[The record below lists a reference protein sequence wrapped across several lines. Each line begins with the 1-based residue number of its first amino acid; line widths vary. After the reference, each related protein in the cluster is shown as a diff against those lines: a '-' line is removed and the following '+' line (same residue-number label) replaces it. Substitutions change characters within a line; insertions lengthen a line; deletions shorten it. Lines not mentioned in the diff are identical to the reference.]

1 MSKEAF
7 INELSVKLNRLNEA
21 DRKEYLEF
29 FEELIDDKIEED
41 GASETSAVE
50 TMDSTDSIADA
61 INRDIPV
68 EPDDV
73 PYVEDHSVID
83 CTNRYRMRDSR
94 YNFTVK
100 LPEDV
105 ALKDVIIEITG
116 DYSGTRRK
124 CTNLFYLTDGAN
136 ADFSI
141 RMENAYDGFRY
152 YELTT
157 AQYADSGMGVR
168 LYLTYKD
175 KYYMA
180 TDTANRSAEK
190 GNGYWLSA

>member
-7 INELSVKLNRLNEA
+7 INELSGKLDRLSEN

-41 GASETSAVE
+41 GASEAAVVSGLDSAE
-50 TMDSTDSIADA
+50 DIADA
-61 INRDIPV
+61 IIREIPI
-68 EPDDV
+68 EPDGD
-73 PYVEDHSVID
+73 YTEDHSVID
-83 CTNRYRMRDSR
+83 CTNRYRMKDGR

-105 ALKDVIIEITG
+105 SLNDVIIEITG
-116 DYSGTRRK
+116 DYSGTRVM
-124 CTNLFYLTDGAN
+124 CTNLFYLTDGAQ
-136 ADFSI
+136 AEFAL
-141 RMENAYDGFRY
+141 RLENAYDGFNY

-157 AQYADSGMGVR
+157 GRFSDTGMGVR
-168 LYLTYKD
+168 LYLSFKG
-175 KYYMA
+175 KKYMA

>member
-7 INELSVKLNRLNEA
+7 INELSVKLDRLNEA

-41 GASETSAVE
+41 GASEAAAVE
-50 TMDSTDSIADA
+50 TMDSTDCIADA
-61 INRDIPV
+61 INREIPV

-83 CTNRYRMRDSR
+83 CTNRYRMRDGR

-105 ALKDVIIEITG
+105 SLKDVIIEITG
-116 DYSGTRRK
+116 DYRGTRRM
-124 CTNLFYLTDGAN
+124 CTNLFYLTDGAD

-141 RMENAYDGFRY
+141 CLENDYDGFRY

-157 AQYADSGMGVR
+157 AQYADSGMGVS

-180 TDTANRSAEK
+180 TDTANRSAKK
-190 GNGYWLSA
+190 GSGYWLSA

>member
-7 INELSVKLNRLNEA
+7 INELSGKLDRLSEN

-41 GASETSAVE
+41 GASEAAAVSGLDSAE
-50 TMDSTDSIADA
+50 DIADA
-61 INRDIPV
+61 IIREIPI
-68 EPDDV
+68 EPDGD
-73 PYVEDHSVID
+73 YTEDHSVID
-83 CTNRYRMRDSR
+83 CTNRYRMKDGR

-105 ALKDVIIEITG
+105 SLNDVIIEITG
-116 DYSGTRRK
+116 DYSGTRVM
-124 CTNLFYLTDGAN
+124 CTNLFYLTDGAQ
-136 ADFSI
+136 AEFAL
-141 RMENAYDGFRY
+141 RLENAYDGFNY

-157 AQYADSGMGVR
+157 GRFSDTGMGVR
-168 LYLTYKD
+168 LYLSFKS
-175 KYYMA
+175 KKYMA

>member
-7 INELSVKLNRLNEA
+7 INELSGKLDRLSEN

-41 GASETSAVE
+41 GASEAAAVSGLDSAE
-50 TMDSTDSIADA
+50 DIADA
-61 INRDIPV
+61 IIREIPI
-68 EPDDV
+68 EPDGE
-73 PYVEDHSVID
+73 YTEDHSVID
-83 CTNRYRMRDSR
+83 CTNRYRMKDGR

-105 ALKDVIIEITG
+105 SLKDVIIEITG
-116 DYSGTRRK
+116 DYSGTRVT
-124 CTNLFYLTDGAN
+124 CTNLFYLTDGAQ
-136 ADFSI
+136 AEFAL
-141 RMENAYDGFRY
+141 RLENAYDGFNY

-157 AQYADSGMGVR
+157 GRFPDTGMGVR
-168 LYLTYKD
+168 LYLSFKG
-175 KYYMA
+175 KKYMA

>member
-7 INELSVKLNRLNEA
+7 INELSGKLDRLSEN

-41 GASETSAVE
+41 GASEAAAVSGLDSAE
-50 TMDSTDSIADA
+50 DIADA
-61 INRDIPV
+61 IIREIPI
-68 EPDDV
+68 EPDGD
-73 PYVEDHSVID
+73 YTEDHSVID
-83 CTNRYRMRDSR
+83 CTNRYRMKDGR

-100 LPEDV
+100 LPADV
-105 ALKDVIIEITG
+105 SLNDVIIEITG
-116 DYSGTRRK
+116 DYSGTRVM
-124 CTNLFYLTDGAN
+124 CTNLFYLTDGAQ
-136 ADFSI
+136 AEFAL
-141 RMENAYDGFRY
+141 RLENAYDGFNY

-157 AQYADSGMGVR
+157 GRFSDTGMGVR
-168 LYLTYKD
+168 LYLSFKG
-175 KYYMA
+175 KKYMA

>member
-7 INELSVKLNRLNEA
+7 INELSGKLDRLSEN

-41 GASETSAVE
+41 GASEAAAVSGLDSAE
-50 TMDSTDSIADA
+50 DIADA
-61 INRDIPV
+61 IIREIPI
-68 EPDDV
+68 EPDGD
-73 PYVEDHSVID
+73 YTEDHSVID
-83 CTNRYRMRDSR
+83 CTNRYRMKDGR

-105 ALKDVIIEITG
+105 SLNDVIIEITG
-116 DYSGTRRK
+116 DYSGTRVM
-124 CTNLFYLTDGAN
+124 CTNLFYLTDGAQ
-136 ADFSI
+136 AEFAL
-141 RMENAYDGFRY
+141 RLENAYDGFNY

-157 AQYADSGMGVR
+157 GRFSDTGMGVR
-168 LYLTYKD
+168 LYLSFKG
-175 KYYMA
+175 KKYMA

>member
-7 INELSVKLNRLNEA
+7 INELSGKLDRLSEN

-41 GASETSAVE
+41 GASEAAAVSGLDSAE
-50 TMDSTDSIADA
+50 DIANA
-61 INRDIPV
+61 IIREIPI
-68 EPDDV
+68 EPDGD
-73 PYVEDHSVID
+73 YTEDHSVID
-83 CTNRYRMRDSR
+83 CTNRYRMKDGR

-105 ALKDVIIEITG
+105 SLNDVIIEITG
-116 DYSGTRRK
+116 DYSGTRVM
-124 CTNLFYLTDGAN
+124 CTNLFYLTDGAQ
-136 ADFSI
+136 AEFAL
-141 RMENAYDGFRY
+141 RLENAYDGFNY

-157 AQYADSGMGVR
+157 GRFSDTGMGVR
-168 LYLTYKD
+168 LYLSFKG
-175 KYYMA
+175 KKYMA

>member
-1 MSKEAF
+1 MSKKAF
-7 INELSVKLNRLNEA
+7 INELSGKLDRLSEN

-41 GASETSAVE
+41 GASEAAAVSGLDSAE
-50 TMDSTDSIADA
+50 DIADA
-61 INRDIPV
+61 IIREIPI
-68 EPDDV
+68 EPDGD
-73 PYVEDHSVID
+73 YTEDHSVID
-83 CTNRYRMRDSR
+83 CTNRYRMKDGR

-105 ALKDVIIEITG
+105 SLNDVIIEITG
-116 DYSGTRRK
+116 DYSGTRVM
-124 CTNLFYLTDGAN
+124 CTNLFYLTDGAQ
-136 ADFSI
+136 AEFAL
-141 RMENAYDGFRY
+141 RLENAYDGFNY

-157 AQYADSGMGVR
+157 GRFSDTGMGVR
-168 LYLTYKD
+168 LYLSFKG
-175 KYYMA
+175 KKYMA

>member
-7 INELSVKLNRLNEA
+7 INELSGKLDRLSEN

-41 GASETSAVE
+41 GASEAAAVSGLDSAE
-50 TMDSTDSIADA
+50 EIADA
-61 INRDIPV
+61 IIREIPI
-68 EPDDV
+68 EPDGD
-73 PYVEDHSVID
+73 YTEDHSVID
-83 CTNRYRMRDSR
+83 CTNRYRMKDGR

-105 ALKDVIIEITG
+105 SLNDVIIEITG
-116 DYSGTRRK
+116 DYSGTRVM
-124 CTNLFYLTDGAN
+124 CTNLFYLTDGAQ
-136 ADFSI
+136 AEFAL
-141 RMENAYDGFRY
+141 RLENAYDGFNY

-157 AQYADSGMGVR
+157 GRFSDTGMGVR
-168 LYLTYKD
+168 LYLSFKG
-175 KYYMA
+175 KKYMA
-180 TDTANRSAEK
+180 TDTATRSAEK

>member
-7 INELSVKLNRLNEA
+7 INELSGKLDRLSEN

-41 GASETSAVE
+41 GASEAAAVSGLDSAE
-50 TMDSTDSIADA
+50 DIADA
-61 INRDIPV
+61 IIREIPI
-68 EPDDV
+68 EPDGD
-73 PYVEDHSVID
+73 YTEDHSVID
-83 CTNRYRMRDSR
+83 CTNRYRMKDGR

-105 ALKDVIIEITG
+105 SLKDVIIEITG
-116 DYSGTRRK
+116 DYSGTRVM
-124 CTNLFYLTDGAN
+124 CTNLFYLTDGAQ
-136 ADFSI
+136 AEFAL
-141 RMENAYDGFRY
+141 RLENAYDGFNY

-157 AQYADSGMGVR
+157 GRFSDTGMGVR
-168 LYLTYKD
+168 LYLSFKG
-175 KYYMA
+175 KKYMA

>member
-7 INELSVKLNRLNEA
+7 INELSGKLDRLSEN

-41 GASETSAVE
+41 GASEAAAVSGLDSAE
-50 TMDSTDSIADA
+50 DIADA
-61 INRDIPV
+61 IIREIPI
-68 EPDDV
+68 EPDGE
-73 PYVEDHSVID
+73 YTEDHSVID
-83 CTNRYRMRDSR
+83 CTNRYRMKDGR

-105 ALKDVIIEITG
+105 SLNDVIIEITG
-116 DYSGTRRK
+116 DYSGTRVM
-124 CTNLFYLTDGAN
+124 CTNLFYLTDGAQ
-136 ADFSI
+136 AEFAL
-141 RMENAYDGFRY
+141 RLENAYDGFNY

-157 AQYADSGMGVR
+157 GRFSDTGMGVR
-168 LYLTYKD
+168 LYLSFKG
-175 KYYMA
+175 KKYMA

>member
-7 INELSVKLNRLNEA
+7 INELSGKLDRLSEN

-41 GASETSAVE
+41 GASEAAAVSGLDSAE
-50 TMDSTDSIADA
+50 DIADA
-61 INRDIPV
+61 IIREIPI
-68 EPDDV
+68 EPDGD
-73 PYVEDHSVID
+73 YTEDHSVID
-83 CTNRYRMRDSR
+83 CTNRYRMKDGR

-105 ALKDVIIEITG
+105 SLNDVIIEITG
-116 DYSGTRRK
+116 DYSGTRVM
-124 CTNLFYLTDGAN
+124 CTNLFYLTDGAQ
-136 ADFSI
+136 AEFAL
-141 RMENAYDGFRY
+141 RLENAYDGFNY

-157 AQYADSGMGVR
+157 GRFSDTGMGVR
-168 LYLTYKD
+168 LYLSFKG
-175 KYYMA
+175 KKYMA
-180 TDTANRSAEK
+180 TDTATRSAEK

>member
-7 INELSVKLNRLNEA
+7 INELSGKLDRLSEN

-41 GASETSAVE
+41 GASEAAAVSGLYSAE
-50 TMDSTDSIADA
+50 DIADA
-61 INRDIPV
+61 IIREIPI
-68 EPDDV
+68 EPDGD
-73 PYVEDHSVID
+73 YTEDHSVID
-83 CTNRYRMRDSR
+83 CTNRYRMKDGR

-105 ALKDVIIEITG
+105 SLNDVIIEITG
-116 DYSGTRRK
+116 DYSGTRVM
-124 CTNLFYLTDGAN
+124 CTNLFYLTDGAQ
-136 ADFSI
+136 AEFAL
-141 RMENAYDGFRY
+141 RLENAYDGFNY

-157 AQYADSGMGVR
+157 GRFSDTGMGVR
-168 LYLTYKD
+168 LYLSFKG
-175 KYYMA
+175 KKYMA

>member
-7 INELSVKLNRLNEA
+7 INELSGKLDRLSEN

-41 GASETSAVE
+41 GASEAAAVSGLDSAE
-50 TMDSTDSIADA
+50 DIADA
-61 INRDIPV
+61 IIREIPI
-68 EPDDV
+68 EPDG
-73 PYVEDHSVID
+73 YYTEDHSVID
-83 CTNRYRMRDSR
+83 CTNRYRMKDGR

-105 ALKDVIIEITG
+105 SLNDVIIEITG
-116 DYSGTRRK
+116 DYSGTRVM
-124 CTNLFYLTDGAN
+124 CTNLFYLTDGAQ
-136 ADFSI
+136 AEFAL
-141 RMENAYDGFRY
+141 RLENAYDGFNY

-157 AQYADSGMGVR
+157 GRFSDTGMGVR
-168 LYLTYKD
+168 LYLSFKG
-175 KYYMA
+175 KKYMA

>member
-7 INELSVKLNRLNEA
+7 INELSGKLDRLSEN

-41 GASETSAVE
+41 GASEAAAVSGLDSAE
-50 TMDSTDSIADA
+50 DIADA
-61 INRDIPV
+61 IIREIPI
-68 EPDDV
+68 EPDGE
-73 PYVEDHSVID
+73 YTEDHSVID
-83 CTNRYRMRDSR
+83 CTNRYRMKDGR

-105 ALKDVIIEITG
+105 SLKDVIIEITG
-116 DYSGTRRK
+116 DYSGTRVM
-124 CTNLFYLTDGAN
+124 CTNLFYLTDGAQ
-136 ADFSI
+136 AEFAL
-141 RMENAYDGFRY
+141 RLENAYDGFNY

-157 AQYADSGMGVR
+157 GRFPDTGMGVR
-168 LYLTYKD
+168 LYLSFKG
-175 KYYMA
+175 KKYMA

>member
-7 INELSVKLNRLNEA
+7 INELSGKLDRLSEN

-41 GASETSAVE
+41 GASEAAAVSGLDSAE
-50 TMDSTDSIADA
+50 DIADA
-61 INRDIPV
+61 IIREIPI
-68 EPDDV
+68 EPDGE
-73 PYVEDHSVID
+73 YTEDHSVID
-83 CTNRYRMRDSR
+83 CTNRYRMKDGR

-105 ALKDVIIEITG
+105 SLKDVIIEITG
-116 DYSGTRRK
+116 DYSGTRVM
-124 CTNLFYLTDGAN
+124 CTNLFYLTDGAQ
-136 ADFSI
+136 AEFAL
-141 RMENAYDGFRY
+141 RLENAYDGFNY

-157 AQYADSGMGVR
+157 GRFSDTGMGVR
-168 LYLTYKD
+168 LYLSFKG
-175 KYYMA
+175 KKYMA

>member
-7 INELSVKLNRLNEA
+7 INELSGKLDRLSEN

-41 GASETSAVE
+41 GASEAAAVSGLDSAE
-50 TMDSTDSIADA
+50 DIADA
-61 INRDIPV
+61 IIREIPI
-68 EPDDV
+68 EPDGE
-73 PYVEDHSVID
+73 YTEDHSVID
-83 CTNRYRMRDSR
+83 CTNRYRMKDGR

-105 ALKDVIIEITG
+105 SLKDVIIEITG
-116 DYSGTRRK
+116 DYSGTRVM
-124 CTNLFYLTDGAN
+124 CTNLFYLTDGAQ
-136 ADFSI
+136 AEFAL
-141 RMENAYDGFRY
+141 RLENAYDGFNY

-157 AQYADSGMGVR
+157 GRFSDTGMGVR
-168 LYLTYKD
+168 LYLSFKG
-175 KYYMA
+175 KKYMA

-190 GNGYWLSA
+190 GNGYWLSAL